1 MDIHRLVETFF
12 NPAIAAQYWP
22 DIFKGM
28 QVTVVLGLAVILSG
42 LALGLILALLRSGER
57 VWLSVPIVLF
67 ADVMR
72 SLPPLVV
79 IILLFF
85 AFPYIDLAMSAFT
98 ATWLALTLTL
108 AAYAEESLW
117 AGISSVPR
125 GQREAARS
133 SGLSWAQTLGWVIV
147 PQAWR
152 IALPGLTNR
161 VIAIAKNTAL
171 GSVVALSD
179 VLNNAQSA
187 SSNTGNPTPLVLGAL
202 GYLAIFIPLV
212 LFSRWLEAR
221 LAWKR

>member
-22 DIFKGM
+22 DILKGM
-28 QVTVVLGLAVILSG
+28 QVTVLLGLAVILSG
-42 LALGLILALLRSGER
+42 LALGLLLALLRSGER
-57 VWLSVPIVLF
+57 IWLSVPIVLF

-133 SGLSWAQTLGWVIV
+133 SGLSWAQTLGWVIL

-152 IALPGLTNR
+152 IALPSLTNR

>member
-22 DIFKGM
+22 DILKGM

>member
-1 MDIHRLVETFF
+1 MDIERLIDTFF
-12 NPAIAAQYWP
+12 NLTIAAQYWP
-22 DIFKGM
+22 DIARGM
-28 QVTVVLGLAVILSG
+28 QVTIVLSAAVIASGLLLGLLLAV
-42 LALGLILALLRSGER
+42 LRSFER
-57 VWLSVPIVLF
+57 RWLVWPIMLF

-79 IILLFF
+79 IIMLFF
-85 AFPYIDLAMSAFT
+85 AFPYLGLAMSAFT
-98 ATWLALTLTL
+98 ATWLSLTLIL

-117 AGISSVPR
+117 AGISSVPA
-125 GQREAARS
+125 GQHEAARS
-133 SGLSWAQTLGWVIV
+133 SGFSWAQTMGWVIL

-171 GSVVALSD
+171 GSVVAVSEII
-179 VLNNAQSA
+179 NNAQSA

-202 GYLAIFIPLV
+202 AYLAIFIPLV
-212 LFSRWLEAR
+212 LFSRWLESR

>member
-1 MDIHRLVETFF
+1 MDIHRLVDTFF
-12 NPAIAAQYWP
+12 NASIAAQYWP
-22 DIFKGM
+22 DILKGM
-28 QVTVVLGLAVILSG
+28 QVTVVLGLAVIVSG
-42 LALGLILALLRSGER
+42 LVLGLILALLRSSER
-57 VWLSVPIVLF
+57 KWLNFPIVLF

-133 SGLSWAQTLGWVIV
+133 SGLSWAQTMGWVIV

-152 IALPGLTNR
+152 IALPSLTNR

-171 GSVVALSD
+171 GSVVALSEII
-179 VLNNAQSA
+179 NNAQSA

-212 LFSRWLEAR
+212 LFSRWLESR

>member
-1 MDIHRLVETFF
+1 MDIHRLIETFF
-12 NPAIAAQYWP
+12 NLSIAAQYLP
-22 DIFKGM
+22 DILKGM
-28 QVTVVLGLAVILSG
+28 QVTVLLGLAVIVSG
-42 LALGLILALLRSGER
+42 LALGLMLALLRSCDQ
-57 VWLSVPIVLF
+57 VWLNLPIILF

-79 IILLFF
+79 IIMLFF
-85 AFPYIDLAMSAFT
+85 AFPYIHLSMSAFT
-98 ATWLALTLTL
+98 ATWLALSLIL

-117 AGISSVPR
+117 AGISSVPP
-125 GQREAARS
+125 GQHEAARS
-133 SGLSWAQTLGWVIV
+133 GGMSWAQTMGWVIL

-171 GSVVALSD
+171 GSVVAVSEII
-179 VLNNAQSA
+179 NNAQSA

-202 GYLAIFIPLV
+202 AYLAIFIPLV
-212 LFSRWLEAR
+212 LFSRWLESR

>member
-12 NPAIAAQYWP
+12 NPSIATQYWP
-22 DIFKGM
+22 DILRGM
-28 QVTVVLGLAVILSG
+28 QVTVVLGIAVIVSG
-42 LALGLILALLRSGER
+42 LVLGLILVLLRSSER
-57 VWLSVPIVLF
+57 IWLNIPIVLF

-85 AFPYIDLAMSAFT
+85 AFPYVDLAMSAFT

-117 AGISSVPR
+117 VGVSSVPR
-125 GQREAARS
+125 GQHEAARS
-133 SGLSWAQTLGWVIV
+133 SGLSWAQTMGWVIM

-179 VLNNAQSA
+179 IINNAQSA

-212 LFSRWLEAR
+212 LFSRWLESR

>member
-1 MDIHRLVETFF
+1 MDIHRLVDTFF

-22 DIFKGM
+22 DILKGM

>member
-1 MDIHRLVETFF
+1 MDIHRLIDTFF
-12 NPAIAAQYWP
+12 NLSIAAQYWP
-22 DIFKGM
+22 EIARGM
-28 QVTVVLGLAVILSG
+28 QVTVLLSLAVIGSGLVLGLAM
-42 LALGLILALLRSGER
+42 ALLRSCGR
-57 VWLSVPIVLF
+57 VWLNVPIILF

-79 IILLFF
+79 IIMLFF

-98 ATWLALTLTL
+98 ATWLALTLIL

-117 AGISSVPR
+117 AGISSVPT
-125 GQREAARS
+125 GQHEAARS
-133 SGLSWAQTLGWVIV
+133 SGLSWAQTIGWVIL

-171 GSVVALSD
+171 GSVVAVSEII
-179 VLNNAQSA
+179 NNAQSA

-202 GYLAIFIPLV
+202 AYLVIFIPLV
-212 LFSRWLEAR
+212 LFSRWLESR

>member
-22 DIFKGM
+22 DILKGM

-42 LALGLILALLRSGER
+42 LALGLLLALLRSGER